1 MATIYT
7 LKSSSGIFHFYGD
20 LTVKGKR
27 YRRYLGLSKKTAV
40 LALQELE
47 YNLRFGDEDKGVIP
61 ITYSKAILKFLVH
74 LEMSGTGSTQI
85 KYVSSGL
92 EAFRKYCS
100 TQGVS
105 HMNDAS
111 KELCRNHMVEY
122 SQSKLYNFYCPE
134 KDGSWKHPSVKS
146 QNNRISQNKRF
157 FAWCIQ
163 NDYCNHNPWLAVPR
177 KRVKGANKPRYFF
190 SDEDLELVFASA
202 GKFYDFYK
210 FLLLTGV
217 RSTDSFVLH
226 ASAFSGNT
234 ITLQQRKTGDWLQR
248 IPISKEV
255 IELLSPRIKRGG
267 LVFPELKSDRMKRK
281 SRTLIQELFE
291 PQFVREH
298 SIRLHTFRFT
308 YAMHML
314 NRGVPKAALQTLLG
328 HKLPTMTN
336 FYATWISN
344 DDELSKWVE

>member
-7 LKSSSGIFHFYGD
+7 LKSKLGIVHFYGD
-20 LTVKGKR
+20 LTVKGTR
-27 YRRYLGLSKKTAV
+27 YRRYLGLSRKTAL

-47 YNLRFGDEDKGVIP
+47 YKLRFGSEDDGVIP

-74 LEMSGTGSTQI
+74 MEMSGTGSTQI

-92 EAFRKYCS
+92 EAFRQYCS

-105 HMNDAS
+105 HMNDVS
-111 KELCRNHMVEY
+111 KELCRSHMVQY
-122 SQSKLYNFYCPE
+122 SQSKLYNFYSPE
-134 KDGSWKHPSVKS
+134 KDGSSKHPSAKTL
-146 QNNRISQNKRF
+146 NNRISQNRRF
-157 FAWCIQ
+157 YNWCME
-163 NDYCNHNPWLAVPR
+163 NDFSNHNPWLSVPR
-177 KRVKGANKPRYFF
+177 KRVKGAKKPYVF

-234 ITLQQRKTGDWLQR
+234 LTLQQRKTGDWLQR

-267 LVFPELKSDRMKRK
+267 LVFPELKSDRMRRK

-314 NRGVPKAALQTLLG
+314 NRGVPKEALQTFLG

-336 FYATWISN
+336 FYAAWISN
-344 DDELSKWVE
+344 DDELAKWVE

>member
-7 LKSSSGIFHFYGD
+7 LKSKSGIVHFYGD
-20 LTVKGKR
+20 LTVKGAR
-27 YRRYLGLSKKTAV
+27 YRRYLGLSKKTAL

-47 YNLRFGDEDKGVIP
+47 YNLRFENEDQGVFP

-74 LEMSGTGSTQI
+74 MEMSGTGSSQI

-92 EAFRKYCS
+92 DAFRIYCS

-111 KELCRNHMVEY
+111 KELCRNHMVQY
-122 SQSKLYNFYCPE
+122 SQSKLYNFYSPE

-146 QNNRISQNKRF
+146 QNSRISQNRRF
-157 FAWCIQ
+157 YKWCME
-163 NDYCNHNPWLAVPR
+163 NDFCNHNPWLAVPR
-177 KRVKGANKPRYFF
+177 KRVKGANKPRYAF

-234 ITLQQRKTGDWLQR
+234 LTLEQRKTGDWLQR
-248 IPISKEV
+248 IPISKDV
-255 IELLSPRIKRGG
+255 VALLSPRIKRGG
-267 LVFPELKSDRMKRK
+267 LVFPELKSDRMRRK

-314 NRGVPKAALQTLLG
+314 NRGVPKAALQTFLG

-336 FYATWISN
+336 FYAAWIDN
-344 DDELSKWVE
+344 DGLSKWVE